1 LALNQLALNQL
12 STGTGLLV
20 AAAAPVAVIGWA
32 ILFSV
37 EAARRG
43 PAWSFRHL
51 GIVSNVLK
59 PSLAIGIVAVL
70 VVRPIWV
77 GLGIAYPLAVGLLM
91 VASRR
96 RQLAVIDRESG
107 FGQVRP
113 EIRDVL
119 LSRLRVGLSIVGV
132 SSLVVAL
139 LLASVG
145 VPQGWLVG
153 ALAPIAAIALLR
165 SKQGQVGSALP
176 PSL

>member
-1 LALNQLALNQL
+1 MNQL

-20 AAAAPVAVIGWA
+20 AAAIPVAVIGWA

-37 EAARRG
+37 EAASRG

-59 PSLAIGIVAVL
+59 PSLALGIVAVL

-77 GLGIAYPLAVGLLM
+77 GLGNAYPLAVGLLM

-96 RQLAVIDRESG
+96 RQLAAINREIG
-107 FGQVRP
+107 ERETAFGQVRP
-113 EIRDVL
+113 EIRDVV
-119 LSRLRVGLSIVGV
+119 LSRLRVGLTVVGV
-132 SSLVVAL
+132 SSLVVGL
-139 LLASVG
+139 LLAIVG
-145 VPQGWLVG
+145 VPQGWLVA
-153 ALAPIAAIALLR
+153 ALAPIAGIALLR
-165 SKQGQVGSALP
+165 SKQGQVGSVLP

>member
-1 LALNQLALNQL
+1 MNQLA
-12 STGTGLLV
+12 TGTGLLV
-20 AAAAPVAVIGWA
+20 AAAVPVAVIGWA

-59 PSLAIGIVAVL
+59 PSLALGIVAVL

-96 RQLAVIDRESG
+96 RQLAAIKRE
-107 FGQVRP
+107 
-113 EIRDVL
+113 I
-119 LSRLRVGLSIVGV
+119 
-132 SSLVVAL
+132 
-139 LLASVG
+139 
-145 VPQGWLVG
+145 
-153 ALAPIAAIALLR
+153 
-165 SKQGQVGSALP
+165 
-176 PSL
+176 

>member
-1 LALNQLALNQL
+1 MNPL
-12 STGTGLLV
+12 SNETGLLV
-20 AAAAPVAVIGWA
+20 SAAVPVAVIGWA

-51 GIVSNVLK
+51 GIVSSILR
-59 PSLAIGIVAVL
+59 PALALGVVAIL

-77 GLGIAYPLAVGLLM
+77 GLSAAYPLAVGLLM

-96 RQLAVIDRESG
+96 RQLAAVEREMG
-107 FGQVRP
+107 FGDVRP
-113 EIRDVL
+113 DMREQL
-119 LSRLRVGLSIVGV
+119 LSRLRRGLMVVGV
-132 SSLVVAL
+132 SSLVVGS

-145 VPQGWLVG
+145 VAQGWVVG
-153 ALAPIAAIALLR
+153 ALAPIAALALLR
-165 SKQGQVGSALP
+165 SKSGQVGSVSP